1 MNGVLT
7 SAAPATRPAPGPAPA
22 SFPGG
27 RLGLALATVI
37 ALALLIAI
45 HDAITARERLAK
57 AREAE
62 AAEVAASGHELIAL
76 RDVVA
81 QMRKAATPAEPMA
94 PVIERVAAAE
104 GVMIASTQGAGDAD
118 AGPYRERR
126 SIVRIAGAPL
136 GPLKRFL
143 ARIESAQPG
152 LLIRELTVRRSVNRS
167 DRLDAEIVLA
177 QLDPSS
183 AARAPEQRTR
193 ARDSRPEGER

>member
-1 MNGVLT
+1 MSGVLA
-7 SAAPATRPAPGPAPA
+7 SASPATGPAPA

-27 RLGLALATVI
+27 RLGLALAAVV
-37 ALALLIAI
+37 ALVLLLAGS
-45 HDAITARERLAK
+45 DSITARERLAR

-62 AAEVAASGHELIAL
+62 AAEVAASGRELAAL
-76 RDVVA
+76 RDVVT

-104 GVMIASTQGAGDAD
+104 GVTIASTQGAGDAD

-126 SIVRIAGAPL
+126 SIVRIAAAPL

-183 AARAPEQRTR
+183 ASRTPGSTARGRD
-193 ARDSRPEGER
+193 ARREGDR